1 MGNAVKLGDEEDP
14 KSHLRSWWWKFKRWT
29 SRCNIPY
36 YHDNRDFG
44 FSRDIAAALVFPEN
58 STRED
63 YCLDIRFGFAMLLLL
78 CCLLVFLLGSHASP
92 ASNQA
97 GGVTCV
103 VRAAS
108 NGRDSAKVIR
118 DAFKTCGKA
127 KSGQRNR
134 IVFENTTYTIAS
146 VLDTT
151 GLKDV
156 DIELHGTLSWNNSN
170 LNYWLENS
178 LPMGYQNQSTAWRLG
193 GDGITFQG
201 FGSGTFNGNGDAW
214 YRFINGRSNYPRRPH
229 QLTITGTTNS
239 VFEGLIFLQS
249 QMWTMTVIHSS
260 NVLLQDIYVNNT
272 SKTGA
277 PTVNTDGADT
287 IYANN
292 ITFRRWTVDNGDDA
306 ISPKANSTNI
316 LIEDSAFYRGSGIA
330 LGSIGQYDDTF
341 ETIQNVTCRN
351 ITSHRTK
358 YGAYIKTGYPPNG
371 GGGGYGYASNLTFE
385 DFKLIDVQKH
395 FQLLN
400 ARTSKEIKVHLTERT
415 MPLRSYDEEILQTL

>member
-1 MGNAVKLGDEEDP
+1 
-14 KSHLRSWWWKFKRWT
+14 
-29 SRCNIPY
+29 
-36 YHDNRDFG
+36 
-44 FSRDIAAALVFPEN
+44 
-58 STRED
+58 
-63 YCLDIRFGFAMLLLL
+63 MLLLL

-103 VRAAS
+103 VKAAS
-108 NGRDSAKVIR
+108 KGRDSAKVIR

-201 FGSGTFNGNGDAW
+201 YGSGTFNGNGDAW

-316 LIEDSAFYRGSGIA
+316 LIEDSAFYRGSSIA

-358 YGAYIKTGYPPNG
+358 YGAYIKTWTGVNKGYPPNG
-371 GGGGYGYASNLTFE
+371 GGG
-385 DFKLIDVQKH
+385 
-395 FQLLN
+395 
-400 ARTSKEIKVHLTERT
+400 
-415 MPLRSYDEEILQTL
+415 